1 MPVSAKSGYPG
12 FEKGLFLVQKSKWS
26 LRDVLTTH
34 HESHSI
40 SRRELIS
47 LLCAATRWA
56 PQLISGIF
64 CEITSLRLNAMQMR
78 GLKAE
83 NTALSRPPVSPS
95 AITPQFSPPRGMN
108 PAQRIT
114 HSVIFSAWSHRFFP
128 IAEVSAEKKKCMSLS
143 SPCSG
148 TSSSAVQTKK
158 KINKKRSWL
167 QGRIIWIARLS

>member
-12 FEKGLFLVQKSKWS
+12 FEKGLFFSPEKQMKSPCCPHYTPWVTFNLKTW
-26 LRDVLTTH
+26 TH
-34 HESHSI
+34 KPVIRGHPLSSSI
-40 SRRELIS
+40 N
-47 LLCAATRWA
+47 
-56 PQLISGIF
+56 SGIF

-95 AITPQFSPPRGMN
+95 AITPQFSPPREMN

-128 IAEVSAEKKKCMSLS
+128 IAEVSAEKKKNVWVYLRHVVELLHQRCK
-143 SPCSG
+143 
-148 TSSSAVQTKK
+148 QK

>member
-1 MPVSAKSGYPG
+1 MRILKHAFISQFDLMPFSAKSGYPG
-12 FEKGLFLVQKSKWS
+12 FEKGLFFSPEKQMKSPWCPHYTSWVTFNLKTW
-26 LRDVLTTH
+26 TH
-34 HESHSI
+34 KPVMRGHPLSSSI
-40 SRRELIS
+40 N
-47 LLCAATRWA
+47 
-56 PQLISGIF
+56 SGIF

-158 KINKKRSWL
+158 
-167 QGRIIWIARLS
+167 